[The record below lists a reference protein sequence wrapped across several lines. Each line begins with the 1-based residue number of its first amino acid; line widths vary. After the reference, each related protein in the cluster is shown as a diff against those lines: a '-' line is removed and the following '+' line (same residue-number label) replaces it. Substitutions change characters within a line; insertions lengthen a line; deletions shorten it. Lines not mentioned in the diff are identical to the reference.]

1 MGRAKKVFDYHSFA
15 ALAAA
20 AAEAGTA
27 VSAVVLA
34 DQARQMEKTEADL
47 FDEMRNTLEV
57 MKAAVAGGADP
68 LLRSPS
74 GLSGGL
80 SFRMKER
87 SRKETLSGPFCA
99 AAITRALA
107 VAEYNAAMGRIVA
120 APTAGACGILPA
132 AVLTMLEG
140 DLWAGGR
147 SGERA
152 RQNAGGPQVTEDAVV
167 MSLFTSGALG
177 MVIANEACI
186 AGAEGGCQAECGSAS
201 AMAAAA
207 LAELAGGSPAMVSH
221 AAAIALKNQLGLV
234 CDPVAGLVEVPCVKR
249 NAGGIMCAIGAA
261 EMALAGIE
269 SVIPLDEVILAMGE
283 IGAALPASL
292 RETAQGGLA
301 ATATGLEL
309 KRKIFG

>member
-1 MGRAKKVFDYHSFA
+1 VFDYHSFA
-15 ALAAA
+15 PLAAA
-20 AAEAGTA
+20 AEEAGTP
-27 VSAVVLA
+27 VSVIVLA
-34 DQARQMEKTEADL
+34 DQARQMERSEGEL
-47 FDEMRNTLEV
+47 FDEMRKTLEV
-57 MKAAVAGGADP
+57 MKAAAAGGADP

-87 SRKETLSGPFCA
+87 LGKKTLSGPFCT
-99 AAITRALA
+99 AAIARALA

-140 DLWAGGR
+140 DLRTGGAAHTGGR
-147 SGERA
+147 PR
-152 RQNAGGPQVTEDAVV
+152 RVTEAAAV
-167 MSLFTSGALG
+167 MSLFTAGALG

-207 LAELAGGSPAMVSH
+207 LAELAGGGPAMVSH

-269 SVIPLDEVILAMGE
+269 SVIPLDEVITAMGE
-283 IGAALPASL
+283 IGAALPATL

-301 ATATGLEL
+301 ATPTGLEIR
-309 KRKIFG
+309 RKIFG

>member
-1 MGRAKKVFDYHSFA
+1 MFDYRSFA

-20 AAEAGTA
+20 AEEGGTA

-34 DQARQMEKTEADL
+34 DQARQMERSEKEL
-47 FDEMRNTLEV
+47 FNEMRAALEV
-57 MKAAVAGGADP
+57 MKAAVAGGSDP

-80 SFRMKER
+80 SFKMKER
-87 SRKETLSGPFCA
+87 LGKETLSGPFCT
-99 AAITRALA
+99 AAIARALA
-107 VAEYNAAMGRIVA
+107 AAEYNAAMGRIVA

-140 DLWAGGR
+140 DFVAGDTGQR
-147 SGERA
+147 SGPFR
-152 RQNAGGPQVTEDAVV
+152 RVTEDAAV
-167 MSLFTSGALG
+167 MSLFTAGALG
-177 MVIANEACI
+177 MVIAGEACI

-207 LAELAGGSPAMVSH
+207 LTELAGGSPAGVSH

-269 SVIPLDEVILAMGE
+269 SVIPLDEVIAAMGE

-292 RETAQGGLA
+292 RETARGGLA
-301 ATATGLEL
+301 ATPSGLEIR
-309 KRKIFG
+309 RKIFG